1 MATDNRRSYFR
12 LRFPYRDRP
21 VLIAFGQRWTVTE
34 MSEGGL
40 RFLGTPEPEQGAEV
54 DGTLEFA
61 DGRRVPVSGRIG
73 RSDNEEIV
81 VIELF
86 GIGTNEIFIEQRR
99 LIHKYPMLQ
108 F

>member
-1 MATDNRRSYFR
+1 M
-12 LRFPYRDRP
+12 
-21 VLIAFGQRWTVTE
+21 LIANGHKWTVTE

-40 RFLGTPEPEQGAEV
+40 RFLANPQPTPGLEI

-73 RSDNEEIV
+73 RSDSNEVV
-81 VIELF
+81 VIDLF
-86 GIGTNEIFIEQRR
+86 GIGTNEIFTEQRR